1 MEELLY
7 SINSMREMDVI
18 DINNGEKLGNIK
30 DIKIDYENSKI
41 ISIIVQE
48 LGEGWFSKREEI
60 EIAWKDI
67 IKVGVDVILV
77 NLANTIK
84 ENSEII

>member
-1 MEELLY
+1 MEEVLY

>member
-60 EIAWKDI
+60 EISWKDI

-77 NLANTIK
+77 NLTNTIK